1 MATQTRT
8 RSRQSKNGDT
18 NRKGGSTSGTTAQG
32 SAFRWSGRQAGMI
45 AAAAVAGAAV
55 GAAANLG
62 RKLMVQGLTS
72 NGNWDEALAAEHR
85 MVLGIFDKIE
95 ATADDQTFI
104 RAHLLVQLKHALVKH
119 AAEEENVIYP
129 ALREADDAHDADALN
144 GEHGYVKTFLYE
156 LEKMSKDSPGWI
168 AKIREFRALLE
179 EHIQMEEK
187 EVFPRLKQSM
197 SEAQNATLTAAM
209 NKEGFAMA

>member
-8 RSRQSKNGDT
+8 GSRRPRST
-18 NRKGGSTSGTTAQG
+18 NGSTRGGTAP
-32 SAFRWSGRQAGMI
+32 SAFRWDGRQAGI
-45 AAAAVAGAAV
+45 VAAAAVAGAAV

-72 NGNWDEALAAEHR
+72 QGNWDEALAAEHR
-85 MVLGIFDKIE
+85 LMLGLFDKIE

-104 RAHLLVQLKHALVKH
+104 RAHLLHQLKHALGKH

-144 GEHGYVKTFLYE
+144 AEHGYVKTFLYE
-156 LEKMSKDSPGWI
+156 LEKMAKDGPDWI
-168 AKIREFRALLE
+168 ARVRDFRSMLE

-187 EVFPRLKQSM
+187 EAFPRLRRGM
-197 SEAQNATLTAAM
+197 TAEQNASLTAAM